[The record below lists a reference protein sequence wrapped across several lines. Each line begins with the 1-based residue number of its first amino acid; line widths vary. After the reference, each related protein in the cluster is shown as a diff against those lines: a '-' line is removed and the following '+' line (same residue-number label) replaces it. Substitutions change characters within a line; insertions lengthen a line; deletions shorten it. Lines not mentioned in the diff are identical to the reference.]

1 MAKTNKTLAGI
12 EEAKAANAATEETKA
27 TSEEMNDES
36 SVEQESPEPSE
47 EDSETSNTDG
57 ETEKPVKKDPLLE
70 LVEFMAPLEEKNND
84 DIIIIV
90 NGKGWQIK
98 RGRKVK
104 IPKYVVDAYYLSQKQ
119 KLERLTFEDDLR
131 KNSFLGDF
139 ESEAGGIE

>member
-27 TSEEMNDES
+27 SEEINDES
-36 SVEQESPEPSE
+36 SVEQKAPELSE
-47 EDSETSNTDG
+47 EDNEPSDTDG
-57 ETEKPVKKDPLLE
+57 ETEKPVKKDPALE
-70 LVEFMAPLEEKNND
+70 LVDFMAPLEEKNND

-119 KLERLTFEDDLR
+119 KLERITFEDDLR